1 MRREAAEA
9 AVLNILVVDDHQF
22 QRRLIAETLRAAGRV
37 EIHYAD
43 SVDQGVGALKF
54 LQPDIIIA
62 DWDIGGGQGLSLVQR
77 VRSGEGGEAARKTPI
92 IIVTSKNT
100 STTVEKARNS
110 GIDEFVVRPFSTATM
125 LKRVMEVRAR
135 RRDFIE
141 STRYVGPCRRRKPR
155 AQEYDGPR
163 RRLFDS
169 ADKNAD
175 APDVQIR
182 KGLARMYV
190 ERINGQLAA
199 LKPGDAEAKR
209 DLCLTCGQLSALA
222 GDMHDRLL
230 MSATSSLFNYLKGVG
245 AEAAFNVDVA
255 KAHLDAILQL
265 AELPNHQV
273 ELRQTV
279 TQQLSVMV
287 TKKLRQAGEAA

>member
-1 MRREAAEA
+1 MRKQATEE
-9 AVLNILVVDDHQF
+9 AVLNILVVDDHPF
-22 QRRLIAETLRAAGRV
+22 QRRLIAETLRPAGRV

-43 SVDQGVGALKF
+43 SVDQGLGSLKF

-62 DWDIGGGQGLSLVQR
+62 DWDVGGGEGLSLVQR
-77 VRSGEGGEAARKTPI
+77 IRAGEGGETARKTPI
-92 IIVTSKNT
+92 IIVTSRGT
-100 STTVEKARNS
+100 SSTVEKARNS

-141 STRYVGPCRRRKPR
+141 STRYVGPCRRRS
-155 AQEYDGPR
+155 AAGDGYDGPR
-163 RRLFDS
+163 RRLFDN

-190 ERINGQLAA
+190 ERISGQLAA

-222 GDMHDRLL
+222 GDMSDRLL
-230 MSATSSLFNYLKGVG
+230 MSATSSLFNYIKGVG
-245 AEAAFNVDVA
+245 AEAHFNVDVA

-265 AELPNHQV
+265 AELPNHQI